1 MKKLTVLVAALVAT
15 LAFGAIAATAAQNKV
30 TVKSKIT
37 LKYKPGEYGDPPD
50 FGYPEAVFKGKVG
63 VKGGKNI
70 SSKAKK
76 KCKKKRTVVVKQVG
90 GGRFGTTKTDKTG
103 RYSLDA
109 SGAYTQPGDY
119 VAKAKKKKKGKVLC
133 KKAKSKPVTVT

>member
-1 MKKLTVLVAALVAT
+1 MKKLTVLVVALVAT
-15 LAFGAIAATAAQNKV
+15 LAFGAIAATAAQDKV
-30 TVKSKIT
+30 KVKSKIT
-37 LKYKPGEYGDPPD
+37 LKYKAGEYGDPPYY
-50 FGYPEAVFKGKVG
+50 GYPEAVFKGKVG

-90 GGRFGTTKTDKTG
+90 GDKFGKTKTNKTG

-109 SGAYTQPGDY
+109 SDAESGQY
-119 VAKAKKKKKGKVLC
+119 VAKVKKKVKGNIVC
-133 KKAKSKPVTVT
+133 KKAKSKKVTVP

>member
-1 MKKLTVLVAALVAT
+1 MKKLTVLVVALVAT
-15 LAFGAIAATAAQNKV
+15 LALGAIAATAAQNKV

-37 LKYKPGEYGDPPD
+37 LKYKAGEYGEPPYY
-50 FGYPEAVFKGKVG
+50 GYPEAVFKGKVG
-63 VKGGKNI
+63 VKGKKV
-70 SSKAKK
+70 STKAKK

-90 GGRFGTTKTDKTG
+90 GGKFGTTKTDKTG

-109 SGAYTQPGDY
+109 SDAYTQPGDY

-133 KKAKSKPVTVT
+133 KKAKSKPVSVS

>member
-1 MKKLTVLVAALVAT
+1 MKKLTVLVVVLVAT
-15 LAFGAIAATAAQNKV
+15 MVLGGIAASAADDKV
-30 TVKSKIT
+30 KVKSKVT
-37 LKYKPGEYGDPPD
+37 LKYKAGQYGDPPYYG
-50 FGYPEAVFKGKVG
+50 FPNAIFKGKVG

-90 GGRFGTTKTDKTG
+90 GGKFGSTKTNKTG

-109 SGAYTQPGDY
+109 SDAYTQPGDY
-119 VAKAKKKKKGKVLC
+119 VAKVKKKKKGKFVC
-133 KKAKSKPVTVT
+133 KKAKSKPVTVP